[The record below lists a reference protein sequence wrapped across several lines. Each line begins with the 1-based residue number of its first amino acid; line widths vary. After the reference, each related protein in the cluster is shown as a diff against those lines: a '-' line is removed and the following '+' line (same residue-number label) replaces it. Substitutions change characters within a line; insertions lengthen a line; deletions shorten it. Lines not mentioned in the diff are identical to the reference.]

1 MSTVIEKQDEP
12 STTYQAALTNSMRN
26 LAIFGGPRAVKGIYF
41 DRCRMA
47 GVKEVLQIAIYA
59 FMGKNT
65 QAGSGGPVSKLE
77 EGFCRLTNTEYAL
90 TMNSGTA
97 TLHSAF
103 FAAGIKPGDEVIVPA
118 YTFFASAAPVLQ
130 LGAIPVFCDIDERTL
145 TADPDDVERR
155 ITPKTRAI
163 CVVHVWGNPARMD
176 RFAEIARKHN
186 IALIEDASHAH
197 GATYKGKPIG
207 SWGDV
212 GCFSLQ
218 GEKPVSGGEL
228 GIAVTNNP
236 KLYDRM
242 LILGHFGRIDS
253 DQKANSFQTDG
264 FSLGLKYRPHLFGVL
279 LALGALDRLDDLNK
293 RRKRNYAILAEEL
306 RGCDALQA
314 IDSYPEAERAGFA
327 GFILRYS
334 PEYAGGWNFSAF
346 AKAAQAEGVPIEIDR
361 YSAIGGVPG
370 RLLAQTQLFSDLDY
384 SQFGGCIGCIPQGS
398 KRTDSLDMFPAS
410 KKVAGRLLMLPA
422 FTKVSEKFIRRC
434 AKALRKVVS
443 IASQNQDCRL

>member
-1 MSTVIEKQDEP
+1 MSTVIEKRAETSFD
-12 STTYQAALTNSMRN
+12 QAAIINKMRD
-26 LAIFGGPRAVKGIYF
+26 LAILGGPITVKGMYF

-47 GVKEVLQIAIYA
+47 GIKEILQIAIYA
-59 FMGKNT
+59 LLGKNT

-97 TLHSAF
+97 TLHSAY
-103 FAAGIKPGDEVIVPA
+103 FAVGVKPGDEVIVPA

-130 LGAIPVFCDIDERTL
+130 LGGIPVFCDIDERTL

-163 CVVHVWGNPARMD
+163 CVVHVWGNPAKMD
-176 RFAEIARKHN
+176 RFAEIAKKHK

-207 SWGDV
+207 SWGDI

-236 KLYDRM
+236 RYYDRM
-242 LILGHFGRIDS
+242 LILGHYGRIESNQQS
-253 DQKANSFQTDG
+253 DSFQTDG
-264 FSLGLKYRPHLFGVL
+264 LSLGLKYRPHLFGVL
-279 LALGALDRLDDLNK
+279 LAVGSLGRLHDLNK
-293 RRKRNYAILAEEL
+293 RRKRNYAIMADEL
-306 RGCDALQA
+306 KGCEALQV
-314 IDSYPEAERAGFA
+314 IDSYPEAERAGFTE
-327 GFILRYS
+327 FILRYN
-334 PEYAGGWNFSAF
+334 PEFAGGWNFAAF
-346 AKAAQAEGVPIEIDR
+346 VKAAQAEGIPIEIDR
-361 YSAIGGVPG
+361 YSAFGGVPG
-370 RLLAQTQLFSDLDY
+370 RLLAQTQLFSGLDY
-384 SQFGGCIGCIPQGS
+384 SQFGGCVSCIPQGS
-398 KRTDSLDMFPAS
+398 ISTDDLDMFPAS

-422 FTKVSEKFIRRC
+422 FTKVSEKFIRQC
-434 AKALRKVVS
+434 MKGLRKVAS
-443 IASQNQDCRL
+443 IASKNHDCRF